1 MNKVKHGV
9 MSPSGEKQIPL
20 EPSTERILCQ
30 ALNVV
35 GTQSSS
41 YAGSDVNL
49 KKIAK
54 KRRGAGGTV
63 DVEYTKSSKEYLQK
77 AQQSLRQDSGNNSS
91 AEFSSS
97 LNPSSCAN
105 DSSLNSPADQSSSDP
120 YGYEDPDAA
129 PRKFTVPA
137 HRSFSQPA
145 ISSSGNPYGYGDP
158 ASSNPYGYGDAAPSK
173 NPYGYGDTT
182 ASNSYGYGD
191 ATPSTNPYGYEDP
204 DAAPTIRRRGPARR
218 RGSVTKFSIQ
228 AAAAASV
235 VTDRILQKTN
245 FLSQQSYGESQNKSM
260 RRSTCAHVP
269 SSDDRF
275 NRASMDTENCNDS
288 PPVVFAS
295 GDMKPTTPKRQASF
309 GDPLEKAREALN
321 ESAVNIGKPNDSFG
335 NSNEQ
340 ASSGKSSP
348 MALDVFENSKFTV
361 AAPQR
366 PRPRRRGPA
375 FDISEEPQ
383 TESSM
388 EPENEQLEGPNS
400 TFRLPVQSSL
410 NVQETPIS
418 SLGPEIETSLN
429 DVHESES
436 RWSLIVPDQSF
447 GHRVPQRSSSN
458 HSFKKQF
465 MSPKRSG
472 SLRSLSRAA
481 ANLRKD
487 KGESSMHDSV
497 GSVASWD
504 DNSFHTPQA
513 AKFQSPNW
521 RRKYGRSNS
530 IGSIGSECDSLASD
544 MESLCSISV
553 RTDDRPGLPSP
564 APSFKKCVVNRTPSK
579 LSRHNSNGSL
589 FGSRPKDNGDDDGS
603 VSALKAL
610 NLENTSKQSFG
621 VARPA
626 NPNAPCRSYS
636 GDRLRVLRDQKVVR
650 EQH

>member
-1 MNKVKHGV
+1 
-9 MSPSGEKQIPL
+9 MSPSGEKKLPL

-35 GTQSSS
+35 STQPSS
-41 YAGSDVNL
+41 YSGSDVNL

-54 KRRGAGGTV
+54 KRRGASGTV

-77 AQQSLRQDSGNNSS
+77 AQQSLRQESGSNSS

-97 LNPSSCAN
+97 SNPRAN
-105 DSSLNSPADQSSSDP
+105 EASTTTTDQSSSNP
-120 YGYEDPDAA
+120 YGYEDPDVA
-129 PRKFTVPA
+129 PRKLSGPA

-145 ISSSGNPYGYGDP
+145 ISSAGNPYGYGDP
-158 ASSNPYGYGDAAPSK
+158 AASNPYGYGDAAPSQ
-173 NPYGYGDTT
+173 
-182 ASNSYGYGD
+182 NSYGYGD
-191 ATPSTNPYGYEDP
+191 PVASNPCGRGDAAPSNLYGYEDP

-228 AAAAASV
+228 AAAAASA

-245 FLSQQSYGESQNKSM
+245 LLAQKSSGDGVNKPM

-269 SSDDRF
+269 SSGRRL
-275 NRASMDTENCNDS
+275 NRMSMDTRKLNDS
-288 PPVVFAS
+288 PPIVFDRPSS
-295 GDMKPTTPKRQASF
+295 GDMKPTTPQRQASF
-309 GDPLEKAREALN
+309 SDPLEKAKQAQSESTESIGQAN
-321 ESAVNIGKPNDSFG
+321 ESSANAAQ
-335 NSNEQ
+335 Q
-340 ASSGKSSP
+340 ANSSGRGSP
-348 MALDVFENSKFTV
+348 MAVDAFENSRFTV
-361 AAPQR
+361 SSPQR

-375 FDISEEPQ
+375 FTVSAEPHADAMDSEQ
-383 TESSM
+383 VRQQQSD
-388 EPENEQLEGPNS
+388 S
-400 TFRLPVQSSL
+400 TLQPPVQTSL
-410 NVQETPIS
+410 SAQKTPAS

-429 DVHESES
+429 DVQGSQS
-436 RWSLIVPDQSF
+436 RWSLIVPDQSL

-487 KGESSMHDSV
+487 KGENSMHDSV

-504 DNSFHTPQA
+504 DNSFQAPQA
-513 AKFQSPNW
+513 SKYIQSPNW
-521 RRKYGRSNS
+521 RRKFSRSNS
-530 IGSIGSECDSLASD
+530 VGSIGSECDSLASD

-564 APSFKKCVVNRTPSK
+564 AASFKKCVVNRTPSK
-579 LSRHNSNGSL
+579 ISRHNSNGSL
-589 FGSRPKDNGDDDGS
+589 FGSRPKDNSNDDGS

-621 VARPA
+621 VARAA
-626 NPNAPCRSYS
+626 NPNAVCRSYS

>member
-1 MNKVKHGV
+1 
-9 MSPSGEKQIPL
+9 MSPSGEKQLPL
-20 EPSTERILCQ
+20 EPSVERILCQ
-30 ALNVV
+30 GLNVV
-35 GTQSSS
+35 ATQSSS

-54 KRRGAGGTV
+54 KRRGAGGAV
-63 DVEYTKSSKEYLQK
+63 DVEYTKSSIEYLQK
-77 AQQSLRQDSGNNSS
+77 AQQSLRQESGNNSS
-91 AEFSSS
+91 AEFSSNS
-97 LNPSSCAN
+97 NPSSRAN
-105 DSSLNSPADQSSSDP
+105 ESLKNTATDQSSSNP

-129 PRKFTVPA
+129 PRKLIGPA

-145 ISSSGNPYGYGDP
+145 ISSAGSPYGYGDP
-158 ASSNPYGYGDAAPSK
+158 AASNPYGYGDAPPSKNPYGYGDTAKSNPYGYGDAAPS
-173 NPYGYGDTT
+173 
-182 ASNSYGYGD
+182 
-191 ATPSTNPYGYEDP
+191 NPYGYENP
-204 DAAPTIRRRGPARR
+204 DSAPTIRRRGPARR
-218 RGSVTKFSIQ
+218 RGSVTKFSVQ
-228 AAAAASV
+228 AAAAASA

-245 FLSQQSYGESQNKSM
+245 LLSQRNSGDAVNKPM

-269 SSDDRF
+269 SSDGRF
-275 NRASMDTENCNDS
+275 NRMSPDNGKRNDS
-288 PPVVFAS
+288 PPIIFDRPSS

-309 GDPLEKAREALN
+309 GDPLEKAKQAQSGSTGNIVKPN
-321 ESAVNIGKPNDSFG
+321 ESFG
-335 NSNEQ
+335 TSNKQ
-340 ASSGKSSP
+340 TSKTGRGSP
-348 MALDVFENSKFTV
+348 MALDGFENSKFTV

-375 FDISEEPQ
+375 FKLSEQPQAMDSEVQQQGPISSFP
-383 TESSM
+383 S
-388 EPENEQLEGPNS
+388 
-400 TFRLPVQSSL
+400 PVQNLL
-410 NVQETPIS
+410 NAQKTPAS
-418 SLGPEIETSLN
+418 SLGPEMETSLN
-429 DVHESES
+429 DVHVSEA
-436 RWSLIVPDQSF
+436 RWSLVVPDQSL

-487 KGESSMHDSV
+487 KGENSMHDSV

-504 DNSFHTPQA
+504 DNSFHGPQA
-513 AKFQSPNW
+513 AKYQSPNW
-521 RRKYGRSNS
+521 RRKYARSNS
-530 IGSIGSECDSLASD
+530 VGSIGSEGDSLASD

-564 APSFKKCVVNRTPSK
+564 APSFKKCVVSRTPSK
-579 LSRHNSNGSL
+579 VSRHNSNGSL
-589 FGSRPKDNGDDDGS
+589 FGSRPKDNSNDDGS

-621 VARPA
+621 VARAA
-626 NPNAPCRSYS
+626 NPNAVCRSYS

>member
-1 MNKVKHGV
+1 
-9 MSPSGEKQIPL
+9 MSPSGEKQLPL

-35 GTQSSS
+35 ATQSSS

-54 KRRGAGGTV
+54 KRRGVGGTV

-91 AEFSSS
+91 EEFSSS
-97 LNPSSCAN
+97 PNPAGLAN
-105 DSSLNSPADQSSSDP
+105 ESLTSTATDQSSSNL

-129 PRKFTVPA
+129 PRKYTGPA

-145 ISSSGNPYGYGDP
+145 ISSAGNPYGYGDP
-158 ASSNPYGYGDAAPSK
+158 ASSDPYGYGDAPPSK
-173 NPYGYGDTT
+173 NPYGYGDTP
-182 ASNSYGYGD
+182 ASNPYGYGD
-191 ATPSTNPYGYEDP
+191 ATPSNPYGYEDP

-228 AAAAASV
+228 AAAAATA

-245 FLSQQSYGESQNKSM
+245 LLSQRTSGEGMNRPM
-260 RRSTCAHVP
+260 RRSTCAHAPP
-269 SSDDRF
+269 SDGRF
-275 NRASMDTENCNDS
+275 NRMSTDTGKRNDS
-288 PPVVFAS
+288 PPMIFDRPSS

-309 GDPLEKAREALN
+309 GDPLEKARQAQS
-321 ESAVNIGKPNDSFG
+321 ESDGNIGKPNDNFETTNG
-335 NSNEQ
+335 LASNT
-340 ASSGKSSP
+340 GRSSP
-348 MALDVFENSKFTV
+348 MAVDALENSRFTV
-361 AAPQR
+361 SAPQR

-375 FDISEEPQ
+375 FNLSEEPQ
-383 TESSM
+383 VDTMVSKHA
-388 EPENEQLEGPNS
+388 EQEGPNS
-400 TFRLPVQSSL
+400 TFRPPVRSSL
-410 NVQETPIS
+410 NARKIQGS
-418 SLGPEIETSLN
+418 SLGPEMETSLN

-436 RWSLIVPDQSF
+436 RWSLIVPDQSL

-504 DNSFHTPQA
+504 DNSFHAAQA
-513 AKFQSPNW
+513 SKYQSPNW
-521 RRKYGRSNS
+521 RRKYARSNS
-530 IGSIGSECDSLASD
+530 VGSLGSECDSLASD

-564 APSFKKCVVNRTPSK
+564 APSFKKCVVSRTPSK

-589 FGSRPKDNGDDDGS
+589 FGSRPKDNSNDDGS
-603 VSALKAL
+603 VAALKAL

-621 VARPA
+621 VSRAA
-626 NPNAPCRSYS
+626 NPNAVCRSYS